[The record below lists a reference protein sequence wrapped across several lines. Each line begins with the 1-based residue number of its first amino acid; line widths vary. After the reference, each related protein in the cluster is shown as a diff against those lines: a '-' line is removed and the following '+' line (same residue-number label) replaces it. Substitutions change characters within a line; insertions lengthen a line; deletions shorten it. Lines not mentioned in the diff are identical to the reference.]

1 MMCRCCQPC
10 MADERELERPVAAL
24 ATVSVTRRSVLQARV
39 ALAGVCDVIR
49 TSGACGGKALGDMV
63 IALRTTMPAPGSDE
77 ATLVV
82 AVAAPEWNHA
92 SFAMTQAVNL
102 IKSLRF

>member
-1 MMCRCCQPC
+1 MRH
-10 MADERELERPVAAL
+10 AV
-24 ATVSVTRRSVLQARV
+24 QARV
-39 ALAGVCDVIR
+39 ALAGICDVIR
-49 TSGACGGKALGDMV
+49 TSGACGGEALGDMV

-82 AVAAPEWNHA
+82 AVAAPDWNHA